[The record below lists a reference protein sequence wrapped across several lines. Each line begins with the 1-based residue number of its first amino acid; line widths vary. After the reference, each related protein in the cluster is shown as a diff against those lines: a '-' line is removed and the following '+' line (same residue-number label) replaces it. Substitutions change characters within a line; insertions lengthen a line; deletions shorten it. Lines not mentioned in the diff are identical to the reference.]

1 MYDYVNV
8 KLCISCC
15 RFGHNKNAK
24 NCRNDLACLKCS
36 GPHHI
41 SDCNSDVKKCANCTY
56 SNIKFSTNYNLNH
69 MASDATSCEILKS
82 KIKKYIDSTDY
93 SLKPVLPS
101 VVHTWN
107 KQMENI
113 LEQQQQP
120 TDLPTEAI
128 TERSS

>member
-1 MYDYVNV
+1 
-8 KLCISCC
+8 
-15 RFGHNKNAK
+15 
-24 NCRNDLACLKCS
+24 
-36 GPHHI
+36 
-41 SDCNSDVKKCANCTY
+41 
-56 SNIKFSTNYNLNH
+56 
-69 MASDATSCEILKS
+69 MATDATSCEIFKS

-107 KQMENI
+107 ETKYVHKSDEDEEQMENI